1 VAGVAGCVVVVM
13 LCDDVCGA
21 AGRDVA
27 GGVDGPTRPRAT
39 VRVGAGAGFGA
50 EGARS
55 RITAE
60 RPTNPIVI
68 AAAPYTIMFFSGG
81 MAELERP

>member
-1 VAGVAGCVVVVM
+1 M
-13 LCDDVCGA
+13 
-21 AGRDVA
+21 
-27 GGVDGPTRPRAT
+27 
-39 VRVGAGAGFGA
+39 RVGAGAGFGA

-68 AAAPYTIMFFSGG
+68 AAAPYTIMVFSGG